1 MGLRFYLG
9 GSGAGKSTGLYKEL
23 IARSMASP
31 RQNFLVIVP
40 DQFTMQTQKDLVRL
54 HDRGGILNIDVL
66 SFGRLAHRIF
76 EEVGGDETPVLD
88 DTGKSLVLRK
98 VAADLKDSLPVL
110 GSRLDRQGYI
120 HEVKSGIS
128 EFMQYGLSVKDVDA
142 LAEFSQKRGSLSHK
156 LKDLAILYEGFLKYI
171 KDRFVTTEETLDQLC
186 RALEK
191 SEIVQGSVV
200 VFDGFTGFTP
210 IQNRVIQTLML
221 LTEEVIVSLT
231 MDPADAVGNG
241 FDSVA
246 EQDLFALSKKT
257 IRSLTKLAE
266 EVGVA
271 RGEDVICTE
280 NFRHKDSPCLAHLE
294 KYMLRYPVKP
304 YDREDL
310 DIAIYEMST
319 VAAEARSIACKMQR
333 LIHTGE
339 YQYRDMA
346 VVCGNLETYADLLA
360 QEFDNFQIPCYID
373 QTKGIVLNPFI
384 EYMKSVFM
392 VLKQD
397 FSYSSVFQLLRCGMM
412 DFSKEEIDLLEN
424 YVIKTGIRGEKKWNR
439 PFARPVKNDKE
450 DSEAL
455 RQLNAIRETFMQV
468 LDPMLRLQKRG
479 LVKDYVQG
487 VYDFLVSSHAAE
499 KLAAYEA
506 EFKQDENLVA
516 AKEYGQ
522 IYRLV
527 MELLDQVTGLLAE
540 EEMSLE
546 EFADILEAGFG
557 EIQVGTI
564 PQNVDRVLVGDME
577 RTRLK
582 EIKVLF
588 FLGVNDGNIPK
599 SGGRGGIISD
609 IDREFLVGSGME
621 LAPTPRQQMFI
632 QKLYLY
638 MNMTKPTKR
647 LVLSFAKVDGEG
659 KSMRP
664 AYLIDSLCK
673 LFPGLV
679 IEHPEQEALS
689 EQILTMQSG
698 MGYLASEMREYAAG
712 YDVDPSRFYTLYQA
726 YKKTGGQDILDKLT
740 RAAFLQYQEQ
750 KLGRE
755 LAQELYGQI
764 LRASVSRLE
773 TFAACAY
780 KHFLDYGLS
789 LREREEFG
797 FEAVDMGN
805 VFHEVLHIF
814 ADKLEESGYTWFNF
828 PKTFSEKAVEEAM
841 EAVASGYG
849 DTILY
854 SSARNAYAI
863 GRMKRILNRSVETI
877 QYQLRKGT
885 FTPESYELSFS
896 SVSDLDSINIA
907 LSKEERMQLSGR
919 IDRVD
924 TYEDGQNV
932 YVKVVDYKS
941 GEKHFDLV
949 ALYHGLQLQLVVYM
963 NAALELQKK
972 KHPDKAVE
980 PAALLY
986 YHVTDPVIEAKKV
999 LTEEEVNDKI
1009 VEQLRQAGVVNS
1021 SMDVIGQLDQELSGK
1036 SQVIPVELKKD
1047 GSLGSRSKA
1056 LDGDALSLLSA
1067 YVNQKIK
1074 ETGQKILDGEIG
1086 IHPYESGDRS
1096 ACTFCEFKGVCG
1108 FDESLKGYKK
1118 RNLGGMTSEEALEA
1132 IAREVEKNGV

>member
-9 GSGAGKSTGLYKEL
+9 RSGAGKSTRLYKEL
-23 IARSMASP
+23 IKRSMEHP

-66 SFGRLAHRIF
+66 SFGRLSHRIF

-110 GSRLDRQGYI
+110 GSKLDRQGYI

-128 EFMQYGLSVKDVDA
+128 EFMQYGLGVKDVDA
-142 LAEFSQKRGSLSHK
+142 LVEYSAKRGSLSYK
-156 LKDLAILYEGFLKYI
+156 LRDLATLYDGFLNYI

-191 SEIVQGSVV
+191 SGIVPGSVV

-210 IQNRVIQTLML
+210 IQNRVIQKLMML
-221 LTEEVIVSLT
+221 AEEVIVTLT
-231 MDPADAVGNG
+231 MDTNEADVACA
-241 FDSVA
+241 SVA
-246 EQDLFALSKKT
+246 DQDLFALSKKT
-257 IRSLTKLAE
+257 ILSLTKLAE

-271 RGEDVICTE
+271 RGKDIICTE
-280 NFRHKDSPCLAHLE
+280 NFRHKNSPSLAHLE
-294 KYMLRYPVKP
+294 QYMLRYPVKP
-304 YDREDL
+304 YEGEDL
-310 DIAIYEMST
+310 DIAIYEAST
-319 VAAEARSIACKMQR
+319 VAAEARSIACKMKG
-333 LIHTGE
+333 LIHTGQ

-346 VVCGNLETYADLLA
+346 VVCGNLETYADLLS
-360 QEFDNFQIPCYID
+360 QEFENFQIPCYID

-384 EYMKSVFM
+384 EYLKSVFL
-392 VLKQD
+392 VLKQG

-424 YVIKTGIRGEKKWNR
+424 YVIKTGIRGQKKWSR
-439 PFARPVKNDKE
+439 PFARPVKNEKE

-455 RQLNAIRETFMQV
+455 RALNAIRETFMQV
-468 LDPMLRLQKRG
+468 LEPMLKLQKKG
-479 LVKDYVQG
+479 LVEDYVQA
-487 VYDFLVSSHAAE
+487 VYDFLVSSRAAE

-506 EFKQDENLVA
+506 EFKQKENLVA

-527 MELLDQVTGLLAE
+527 MELLEQVTGLLAK
-540 EEMSLE
+540 EEMPLE

-564 PQNVDRVLVGDME
+564 PQNVDRVLVGDIE

-599 SGGRGGIISD
+599 SGGKGGIISD
-609 IDREFLVGSGME
+609 IDREFLLGSGKE

-647 LVLSFAKVDGEG
+647 LVVSYAKVDGEG

-664 AYLIDSLCK
+664 AYLIDVLRK
-673 LFPGLV
+673 LFPG
-679 IEHPEQEALS
+679 IQIQHPEQDALS
-689 EQILTMQSG
+689 GQILTMRSG
-698 MGYLASEMREYAAG
+698 LGYLASAVREYAAG
-712 YDVDPSRFYTLYQA
+712 YDTDPSQLYALRQA
-726 YKKTGGQDILDKLT
+726 YEKSGGQEILDTLT
-740 RAAFLQYQEQ
+740 QAAFLQYHE
-750 KLGRE
+750 KNLGRE
-755 LAQELYGQI
+755 LAQALYGQI

-773 TFAACAY
+773 TFSACAY
-780 KHFLDYGLS
+780 KHFLDYGLA
-789 LREREEFG
+789 LKERQEFG

-828 PKTFSEKAVEEAM
+828 PKTFSEKAVDEAM
-841 EAVASGYG
+841 EAVASAYG

-896 SVSDLDSINIA
+896 SVSDLDSVNIA
-907 LSKEERMQLSGR
+907 LSKEERIQLSGR

-924 TYEDGQNV
+924 TYENGQNV
-932 YVKVVDYKS
+932 YVKIVDYKS
-941 GEKHFDLV
+941 GDKHFDLV

-963 NAALELQKK
+963 NAALELQRK
-972 KHPDKAVE
+972 KHPGKIVE

-986 YHVTDPVIEAKKV
+986 YHVTDPVIETSKE
-999 LTEEEVNDKI
+999 LSQEEIGDKI
-1009 VEQLRQAGVVNS
+1009 VEKLRQAGVVNS
-1021 SMDVIGQLDQELSGK
+1021 SPDVIELLDQELTGK
-1036 SQVIPVELKKD
+1036 SQVVPVELKKD

-1056 LDGDALSLLSA
+1056 LDGESLATVSSF
-1067 YVNQKIK
+1067 VNQKIK
-1074 ETGQKILDGEIG
+1074 ETGQKILNGEIG
-1086 IHPYESGDRS
+1086 IHPYENGDRS

-1118 RNLGGMTSEEALEA
+1118 RNLGGMTGEEALEA
-1132 IAREVEKNGV
+1132 IAREVMQNGV